1 MIFNKKQ
8 MKEIELGKKS
18 GVDVEIY
25 AKPEFDA
32 RQMNVLR
39 LSLEDGI
46 DAAPYARPELP
57 ARVMDNARICLKRG
71 KDILKYLDKDVY
83 EPSHSDLLIRLI
95 RRGEDIKFLAR
106 VMDNARICLKRGKD
120 ILKYLDKDV
129 YEPSHSDLLIRLIRR
144 GEDIKFLED
153 PRFTRQQRRIIMQ
166 GIKEGV
172 PAAFMPKPDVPEKDM
187 KASFELMKT
196 AKTDMVDLNTY
207 VPLVREEKDVFDYRQ
222 KEVISLGERK
232 GLDTSVY
239 AKKCFSALQMRRI
252 LDGLKRGIDVSIY
265 ARPEVSVQEMGAIL
279 NVISKEGVQA
289 LEPYMKDFTAAQ
301 LGEIALGMIEKVDY
315 TVYAKPELEVRQMR
329 AIRMGLR
336 EGMDMTTYT
345 AAQLGEIALG
355 MIEKVD
361 YTVYAK
367 PELEVRQMRAIRM
380 GLREGM
386 DMTTYTNENIEYKDI
401 TDRLTDKQATDV
413 IKDRM
418 GNSVKK
424 MKLF

>member
-18 GVDVEIY
+18 GVDIEIY

-95 RRGEDIKFLAR
+95 RRD
-106 VMDNARICLKRGKD
+106 
-120 ILKYLDKDV
+120 
-129 YEPSHSDLLIRLIRR
+129 
-144 GEDIKFLED
+144 EDIKFLED

-172 PAAFMPKPDVPEKDM
+172 PAALLAKPDVPEKDM

-207 VPLVREEKDVFDYRQ
+207 VPLVRDEKDVFDYRQ
-222 KEVISLGERK
+222 KAVISLGERK

-252 LDGLKRGIDVSIY
+252 LDGLKRDIDVSIY

-279 NVISKEGVQA
+279 NVISEKGVQA
-289 LEPYMKDFTAAQ
+289 LEPYMEDFTAAQ
-301 LGEIALGMIEKVDY
+301 LGEIALGMVEKVDY

-329 AIRMGLR
+329 AIRIGLR
-336 EGMDMTTYT
+336 EGMDMT
-345 AAQLGEIALG
+345 A
-355 MIEKVD
+355 
-361 YTVYAK
+361 YA
-367 PELEVRQMRAIRM
+367 
-380 GLREGM
+380 
-386 DMTTYTNENIEYKDI
+386 NEDVGCKDI
-401 TDRLTDKQATDV
+401 IDRLTDKQATDV

>member
-32 RQMNVLR
+32 RQMKALR
-39 LSLEDGI
+39 LSLEGGI
-46 DAAPYARPELP
+46 DVTPFARPELDV
-57 ARVMDNARICLKRG
+57 RVMDNARICIKRG
-71 KDILKYLDKDVY
+71 KDVLKYLDKDVY
-83 EPSHSDLLIRLI
+83 GPSHSDLLIRLI
-95 RRGEDIKFLAR
+95 F
-106 VMDNARICLKRGKD
+106 
-120 ILKYLDKDV
+120 
-129 YEPSHSDLLIRLIRR
+129 R

-153 PRFTRQQRRIIMQ
+153 PRFTRHQRRIIMQ

-172 PAAFMPKPDVPEKDM
+172 PAAFIPKPDVPEKDM

-196 AKTDMVDLNTY
+196 AKTDMVNLNTY
-207 VPLVREEKDVFDYRQ
+207 VPSVRDEKDVFDYRQ

-239 AKKCFSALQMRRI
+239 AKKCFSSLQMRRI

-265 ARPEVSVQEMGAIL
+265 AKPEVSALEMGAIL
-279 NVISKEGVQA
+279 DVISKEGVQA
-289 LEPYMKDFTAAQ
+289 LDPYMKDFTAAQ
-301 LGEIALGMIEKVDY
+301 LGEIALGMVENVDY

-336 EGMDMTTYT
+336 EGMDMT
-345 AAQLGEIALG
+345 
-355 MIEKVD
+355 
-361 YTVYAK
+361 VYANEDTTPFDIVK
-367 PELEVRQMRAIRM
+367 EV
-380 GLREGM
+380 
-386 DMTTYTNENIEYKDI
+386 DKVKENK
-401 TDRLTDKQATDV
+401 V
-413 IKDRM
+413 
-418 GNSVKK
+418 GNDSVKK

>member
-1 MIFNKKQ
+1 MVFNMKQ

-18 GVDVEIY
+18 GIDVEIY

-32 RQMNVLR
+32 RQMKALR

-46 DAAPYARPELP
+46 DVTPYARPELP
-57 ARVMDNARICLKRG
+57 ARVMDNARICIKRG

-83 EPSHSDLLIRLI
+83 EPSHSDLLI
-95 RRGEDIKFLAR
+95 
-106 VMDNARICLKRGKD
+106 C
-120 ILKYLDKDV
+120 
-129 YEPSHSDLLIRLIRR
+129 LIRR

-153 PRFTRQQRRIIMQ
+153 PRFTGQQRRIIMQ

-207 VPLVREEKDVFDYRQ
+207 VPSVRDEEDVFDYRQ
-222 KEVISLGERK
+222 KEVISLGERN

-252 LDGLKRGIDVSIY
+252 LDGLKRGVDVSIY

-279 NVISKEGVQA
+279 NVISKEGAQA
-289 LEPYMKDFTAAQ
+289 LDPYMKDFTAAQ
-301 LGEIALGMIEKVDY
+301 LGEIALGMVENVDY
-315 TVYAKPELEVRQMR
+315 TVYAKPELEVKQMR
-329 AIRMGLR
+329 AIRIGLR
-336 EGMDMTTYT
+336 EGMDM
-345 AAQLGEIALG
+345 IAY
-355 MIEKVD
+355 V
-361 YTVYAK
+361 
-367 PELEVRQMRAIRM
+367 
-380 GLREGM
+380 
-386 DMTTYTNENIEYKDI
+386 NENIKLNTI
-401 TDRLTDKQATDV
+401 TDKIIEKSKEDKA
-413 IKDRM
+413 